1 MVDPSEEVCATFAT
15 LKEVAAWAGVS
26 GDPAD
31 AKSPL
36 GALLH
41 ALGATVELHPR
52 IIAAM
57 PEADYAM
64 IMEEFLID
72 GVKPTPVQRTTAAL
86 LGSAC
91 RVMWGTQRRLA
102 DIRSRRIKMQ
112 SRHMSWSWQ
121 RHLYHQ

>member
-1 MVDPSEEVCATFAT
+1 MGGSEWRSHRCQESSWST
-15 LKEVAAWAGVS
+15 AA
-26 GDPAD
+26 
-31 AKSPL
+31 
-36 GALLH
+36 
-41 ALGATVELHPR
+41 HPGS

-57 PEADYAM
+57 SEADYAM
-64 IMEEFLID
+64 LMEEFMID